1 MKICYLWN
9 SYNIISKKFTKTL
22 ANYTS
27 FKNVRF
33 VEPKME
39 TRSENTTEIDGY
51 TVHYKIQN
59 FTTPL
64 SKFGA
69 KKIWMTCCWF

>member
-1 MKICYLWN
+1 M
-9 SYNIISKKFTKTL
+9 FTKTL

-69 KKIWMTCCWF
+69 KKI